1 VRILKWTVGIFAL
14 LVAGVFL
21 TVVLTGL
28 NPLRGPISRLTE
40 AKTGRELLIQGNLK
54 PVWSWV
60 HPRIRAERISF
71 ANPPWAKEKYLITA
85 EAVEVTLSVLPL
97 FTGRVV
103 LPEVH
108 LEKPVV
114 DLEQDA
120 EGRKSWV
127 LDDQPKKESR
137 VHIHRL
143 TLDHGELIY
152 DDALADV
159 SLRAA
164 LTTDQT
170 GIAFTTKGKYHGL
183 PLAAAGHGGPVL
195 LLRGGN
201 NEPFPLKGEA
211 KIGDTAIKVDGSIT
225 ELVGLAGI
233 DMAIQLSGKSMDE
246 LYQIINVAFPST
258 PAYTTSGHVVR
269 EKNVIRY
276 EKFTGKVG
284 ESDLSGTLEFDTG
297 GARPLMKG
305 DLRSKVLDL
314 ADLGP
319 VVGTHQPRKSGVLP
333 DAPFDAK
340 RWKSADA
347 DVKLRAG
354 TLRRPEQLPLD
365 DLSTRIR
372 MQDAVLTLDPLEF
385 GTAGGKL
392 AGTIKL
398 DGREGTTIK
407 GDAKIKLQKL
417 QLSKLFPTVKITQAS
432 VGDLSGAIE
441 LAGTGNSVARLL
453 GTSNGKIGLY
463 MEGGRVSELIM
474 QMVAI
479 DLWGITRVKLRGD
492 RQIAIRC
499 VVGDFGVKDGI
510 MDTNALV
517 FDTEVVNISGHGRI
531 NLKTEELDL
540 TLVPEPKDPSLV
552 SLRTPLY
559 IRGTFSKPQVAPD
572 MKQIAAKGLGAAA
585 MAIINPLLAV
595 LPLVNEGEGKD
606 SDCGKLI
613 AELSAQ
619 AKSAAAKPPAAASD
633 GGSRPAQPAA
643 QAK

>member
-1 VRILKWTVGIFAL
+1 VRILKWTVGIVVL

-21 TVVLTGL
+21 TVAFIGL
-28 NPLRGPISRLTE
+28 NPLRGPISRVTE

-85 EAVEVTLSVLPL
+85 DAVEITLSVLPL
-97 FTGRVV
+97 FAGRVV

-127 LDDQPKKESR
+127 LSDQPKKESR

-143 TLDHGELIY
+143 TLDHGQLIY

-159 SLRAA
+159 SLRADLA
-164 LTTDQT
+164 TDQT
-170 GIAFTTKGKYHGL
+170 GIAFAAKGKYHGL
-183 PLAAAGHGGPVL
+183 PAAASGHGGPVL
-195 LLRGGN
+195 ALRGN

-211 KIGDTAIKVDGSIT
+211 KIGDTAIKVDGTIT
-225 ELVGLAGI
+225 EIVALAGI
-233 DMAIQLSGKSMDE
+233 DMAVQLSGKSMDE
-246 LYQIINVAFPST
+246 LYKIIHVAFPTTS
-258 PAYTTSGHVVR
+258 AYTTSGHLVR
-269 EKNVIRY
+269 QENMVRY

-284 ESDLSGTLEFDTG
+284 DSDLAGTFEFDTG

-305 DLRSKVLDL
+305 DLHSKLLDL

-340 RWKSADA
+340 RWNSVDA

-372 MQDAVLTLDPLEF
+372 MQDAVLSLDPLEF

-392 AGTIKL
+392 TGTIKL
-398 DGREGTTIK
+398 DGRQDPIK
-407 GDAKIKLQKL
+407 GNARIRAHSL
-417 QLSKLFPTVKITQAS
+417 QLSKLFPTVKVTQAS
-432 VGDLSGAIE
+432 AGNLSGAIE

-453 GTSNGKIGLY
+453 GSSNGAVGLY

-474 QMVAI
+474 QMAAI

-492 RQIAIRC
+492 RQVAIRC

-510 MDTNALV
+510 METNALV
-517 FDTEVVNISGHGRI
+517 FDTEVVNVSGQGRI

-540 TLVPEPKDPSLV
+540 TLVPEPKDPSFA
-552 SLRTPLY
+552 SLRAPLY
-559 IRGTFSKPQVAPD
+559 IRGTFSKPKVAPD

-595 LPLVNEGEGKD
+595 IPLLNEGEGKD
-606 SDCGKLI
+606 SDCGALI
-613 AELSAQ
+613 AELSSQ
-619 AKSAAAKPPAAASD
+619 AKSAAAKPPGSASA
-633 GGSRPAQPAA
+633 GVSRPAQGAA
-643 QAK
+643 RAK

>member
-195 LLRGGN
+195 LLRGADRRYRDQGRREHHRAGRARRN
-201 NEPFPLKGEA
+201 RH
-211 KIGDTAIKVDGSIT
+211 GDPAERQVHGRAVPDHQR
-225 ELVGLAGI
+225 GLPEHPRLHHLRACR
-233 DMAIQLSGKSMDE
+233 
-246 LYQIINVAFPST
+246 P
-258 PAYTTSGHVVR
+258 R
-269 EKNVIRY
+269 EKR
-276 EKFTGKVG
+276 
-284 ESDLSGTLEFDTG
+284 
-297 GARPLMKG
+297 
-305 DLRSKVLDL
+305 
-314 ADLGP
+314 
-319 VVGTHQPRKSGVLP
+319 
-333 DAPFDAK
+333 
-340 RWKSADA
+340 
-347 DVKLRAG
+347 
-354 TLRRPEQLPLD
+354 
-365 DLSTRIR
+365 
-372 MQDAVLTLDPLEF
+372 DPL
-385 GTAGGKL
+385 
-392 AGTIKL
+392 
-398 DGREGTTIK
+398 
-407 GDAKIKLQKL
+407 
-417 QLSKLFPTVKITQAS
+417 
-432 VGDLSGAIE
+432 
-441 LAGTGNSVARLL
+441 
-453 GTSNGKIGLY
+453 
-463 MEGGRVSELIM
+463 
-474 QMVAI
+474 
-479 DLWGITRVKLRGD
+479 
-492 RQIAIRC
+492 
-499 VVGDFGVKDGI
+499 
-510 MDTNALV
+510 
-517 FDTEVVNISGHGRI
+517 
-531 NLKTEELDL
+531 
-540 TLVPEPKDPSLV
+540 
-552 SLRTPLY
+552 
-559 IRGTFSKPQVAPD
+559 
-572 MKQIAAKGLGAAA
+572 
-585 MAIINPLLAV
+585 
-595 LPLVNEGEGKD
+595 
-606 SDCGKLI
+606 
-613 AELSAQ
+613 
-619 AKSAAAKPPAAASD
+619 
-633 GGSRPAQPAA
+633 
-643 QAK
+643 

>member
-1 VRILKWTVGIFAL
+1 VRILKWTLGIFLLLIGAAL
-14 LVAGVFL
+14 VLVAF
-21 TVVLTGL
+21 TGL
-28 NPLRGPISRLTE
+28 NPLRSPISRIATD
-40 AKTGRELLIQGNLK
+40 KSGREVRIEGNLR

-60 HPRIRAERISF
+60 HPRIRAERISI

-85 EAVEVTLSVLPL
+85 DAVEITLSGLPL
-97 FTGRVV
+97 FAGRVV

-114 DLEQDA
+114 ALEQDA

-127 LDDQPKKESR
+127 LSDKPHQESR
-137 VHIHRL
+137 VQIRRL
-143 TLDHGELIY
+143 TLDEGHLIY
-152 DDALADV
+152 DDAIADV
-159 SLRAA
+159 SLRAGLA
-164 LTTDQT
+164 TDQT
-170 GIAFTTKGKYHGL
+170 GIAFDAKGTYHGL
-183 PLAAAGHGGPVL
+183 PAAASGHSGSVL
-195 LLRGGN
+195 ALRAD
-201 NEPFPLKGEA
+201 EKAPFPLKVEA
-211 KIGDTAIKVDGSIT
+211 KIGSTAFKVDGNIT

-233 DMAIQLSGKSMDE
+233 DMAVQLSGKSMDE

-258 PAYTTSGHVVR
+258 PAYTTSGHLVR

-284 ESDLSGTLEFDTG
+284 ESDLAGTLEFDTG
-297 GARPLMKG
+297 GTRPVMKG

-340 RWKSADA
+340 RWKSVDA

-398 DGREGTTIK
+398 DGRDGTTIK

-417 QLSKLFPTVKITQAS
+417 QLSKLFPTVKVTQAS
-432 VGDLSGAIE
+432 MGDLSGAIE
-441 LAGTGNSVARLL
+441 LAGRGTSVARLL
-453 GTSNGKIGLY
+453 GDSNGKIGFY

-474 QMVAI
+474 QMAAI

-492 RQIAIRC
+492 RQVAIRC
-499 VVGDFGVKDGI
+499 VVADFGVKDGI
-510 MDTNALV
+510 METNALV
-517 FDTEVVNISGHGRI
+517 FDTEVVNVGGSGRI

-540 TLVPEPKDPSLV
+540 TLVPEPKDPSLI
-552 SLRTPLY
+552 SLRSPLY
-559 IRGTFSKPQVAPD
+559 IRGTFSKPHVAPD
-572 MKQIAAKGLGAAA
+572 MKRITAKGLGAAA

-595 LPLVNEGEGKD
+595 LPLLNEGEGKD
-606 SDCGKLI
+606 SDCGQLI
-613 AELSAQ
+613 AELSSQ
-619 AKSAAAKPPAAASD
+619 AKSAAAKPPASASP
-633 GGSRPAQPAA
+633 GGSRPAPAA
-643 QAK
+643 PAK